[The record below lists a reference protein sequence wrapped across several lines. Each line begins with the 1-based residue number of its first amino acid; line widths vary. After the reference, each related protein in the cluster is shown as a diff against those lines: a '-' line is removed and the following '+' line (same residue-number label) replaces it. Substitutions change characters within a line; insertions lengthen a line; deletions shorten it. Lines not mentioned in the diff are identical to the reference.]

1 MPSVHVMR
9 GLERVVFCKL
19 IIAEALLK
27 LMDDV
32 NLRREMGR
40 RAYEDSLRYLPE
52 VLMKRWMDLFEE
64 MVRTK

>member
-1 MPSVHVMR
+1 M
-9 GLERVVFCKL
+9 
-19 IIAEALLK
+19 

-40 RAYEDSLRYLPE
+40 RAYEDSRQYLPE
-52 VLMKRWMDLFEE
+52 VVMKQWTELFEE